1 MLNET
6 YRAMLGHK
14 SVIRE
19 TFMYGKQRAA
29 EIGYENVF
37 DYSLG
42 NPSVPCPDKFTK
54 AMQTLLAEEEPVAL
68 HGYCPSQGDPGFRTA
83 VAAHLAK
90 TFGLPYEQKDIF
102 PTTGAAGAIA
112 HAIRAVTKPGDEV
125 LTFAPYFPEY
135 GPYVEGTGA
144 VLKVVPPQAPAFQP
158 NLDAF
163 EEMLTENVTC
173 VLINTPNNPTGVVYS
188 ADTLTRLAEILNQG
202 LVDYVAMD
210 VKNAPARYAKTV
222 GIPGFNPAPVEES
235 IRLLRKSTVDYEFRT
250 TLVRELH
257 RPEDLDAIAAWLA
270 GAPRYYLQN
279 FVDSGNLIGRGYHG
293 FTAEQLQGFAE
304 RVRPFF
310 GAVELRGID

>member
-1 MLNET
+1 MKIH
-6 YRAMLGHK
+6 G
-14 SVIRE
+14 
-19 TFMYGKQRAA
+19 FQ
-29 EIGYENVF
+29 
-37 DYSLG
+37 SL
-42 NPSVPCPDKFTK
+42 
-54 AMQTLLAEEEPVAL
+54 TLLDYPGKVACTVFL
-68 HGYCPSQGDPGFRTA
+68 GGCNFRCPFCQNTGL
-83 VAAHLAK
+83 VLA
-90 TFGLPYEQKDIF
+90 
-102 PTTGAAGAIA
+102 
-112 HAIRAVTKPGDEV
+112 
-125 LTFAPYFPEY
+125 PER
-135 GPYVEGTGA
+135 EA
-144 VLKVVPPQAPAFQP
+144 VVPMEEVMGVLRKRRGM
-158 NLDAF
+158 LDG
-163 EEMLTENVTC
+163 VC
-173 VLINTPNNPTGVVYS
+173 ITGGEP
-188 ADTLTRLAEILNQG
+188 TLTSDLREFILRVRELGYLVKLDTNGCEPARLAESLNQG

-210 VKNAPARYAKTV
+210 VKNAPARYAETV